1 MSVAPQDTE
10 AGEYI
15 FASDAIASEAIAA
28 IRDDAPEDISDDV
41 SDDVSDG
48 IPDVLLM

>member
-1 MSVAPQDTE
+1 MPFLPVAPQDTE
-10 AGEYI
+10 AGDYT
-15 FASDAIASEAIAA
+15 FAS
-28 IRDDAPEDISDDV
+28 DDAPEVVFDDI